1 MNYIGTQVEHSEA
14 PKGVAAGQDS
24 QSMDITAAHSRAWWI
39 VRASVLAAGLALVG
53 CAGEVD
59 QADLAGISPVLS
71 AAAPRIF
78 GGEAEAPDAT
88 EASGVVALRVGSG
101 TSFELCTGALIASN
115 VVVTARHCVT
125 KNYGTK
131 VSCDAQGRST
141 NGKHVAG
148 DEDLSNIA
156 IYTGSQPRFASKP
169 AALARA
175 IVAPSSYY
183 LCDSDIAVV
192 VLDRDVPGKPFS
204 VRLHAPAKIGE
215 HVRAVGYGQ
224 NDKKLPLGTRLH
236 KTGVPV
242 LQMGNGI
249 SASRTALG
257 PHEFEVGQSICQGDS
272 GGPAISEETGAVMGV
287 VSRGGDCNDN
297 FGHVFTTTAG
307 FGTLFDEAFSIA
319 GGTVDAEGG
328 ASERMPDADALALD
342 GLGEAPK
349 SETRPEPRAGSC
361 SAAPGTTSG
370 AGLGGLVLGLALT
383 LGARARRRSR

>member
-1 MNYIGTQVEHSEA
+1 MNYIGTQVEDSKA
-14 PKGVAAGQDS
+14 PKGAAAGEDS

-59 QADLAGISPVLS
+59 GADAAGISPVLS

-78 GGEAEAPDAT
+78 GGETDAPED
-88 EASGVVALRVGSG
+88 ASGVVALRVGSG

-148 DEDLSNIA
+148 DEELSNIA

-204 VRLHAPAKIGE
+204 VRLHAPATARTTRSSRSA
-215 HVRAVGYGQ
+215 RAS
-224 NDKKLPLGTRLH
+224 TRP
-236 KTGVPV
+236 GCPC
-242 LQMGNGI
+242 
-249 SASRTALG
+249 SRWARASR
-257 PHEFEVGQSICQGDS
+257 
-272 GGPAISEETGAVMGV
+272 
-287 VSRGGDCNDN
+287 R
-297 FGHVFTTTAG
+297 
-307 FGTLFDEAFSIA
+307 
-319 GGTVDAEGG
+319 
-328 ASERMPDADALALD
+328 
-342 GLGEAPK
+342 
-349 SETRPEPRAGSC
+349 
-361 SAAPGTTSG
+361 AAPRSVPTSSRSG
-370 AGLGGLVLGLALT
+370 RAS
-383 LGARARRRSR
+383 ARATRAARPSAKRPAR

>member
-1 MNYIGTQVEHSEA
+1 MNYIGTQVEDSKA
-14 PKGVAAGQDS
+14 PKGAAAGEDS

-59 QADLAGISPVLS
+59 GADAAGISPVLS

-78 GGEAEAPDAT
+78 GGETDAPED
-88 EASGVVALRVGSG
+88 ASGVVALRVGSG

-148 DEDLSNIA
+148 DEELSNIA

-236 KTGVPV
+236 KAGVPV
-242 LQMGNGI
+242 LQMGKGI

-319 GGTVDAEGG
+319 GGTVAPEGG
-328 ASERMPDADALALD
+328 ESVRMPDAEALAVD

-349 SETRPEPRAGSC
+349 TEAHAEPRTGSC
-361 SAAPGTTSG
+361 SAAPGSTSG
-370 AGLGGLVLGLALT
+370 AGIGGLVLGLAAA